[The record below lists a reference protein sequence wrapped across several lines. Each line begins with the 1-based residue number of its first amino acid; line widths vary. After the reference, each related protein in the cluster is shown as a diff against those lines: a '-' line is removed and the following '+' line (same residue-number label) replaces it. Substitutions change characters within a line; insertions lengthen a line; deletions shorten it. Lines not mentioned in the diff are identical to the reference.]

1 MSIQRRKDNKGRV
14 LKNGESQR
22 KDGSYMYR
30 YADIQGNR
38 KSVYAPDLN
47 TLREKEDEIQ
57 AALNEGILFQGSDI
71 TVAELFEN
79 FLTLKYNIREST
91 LRSYRNILSCIK
103 KYPFGAVKA
112 AHVKKADAKNF
123 VITLSKDGR
132 KASTIN
138 IYKNAI
144 KSAFDIACEDK
155 LIAENPFAFSV
166 SAILKNDSTKKCALT
181 ESQVVALL
189 DFVHNDKTYCR
200 YESEVRIL
208 LGTGLRIGELYGLTV
223 NDLDFVNKRISVN
236 HQLVWLQDAEK
247 RQFPAIRSTKTDAG
261 NRFIPMT
268 DEVESCFKKVLSDRA
283 SELPSPTIDGYTDF
297 VFLTDSKIRR
307 ATNLDHALQRMRRAY
322 NRAHPDKAPFP
333 PITPHI
339 LRHTFCTNMIY
350 RGMNVKSVQYLMGH
364 SSINV
369 TLSIYT
375 HANRENVFADFAQA
389 MQKQHDNCVYVGFAV

>member
-1 MSIQRRKDNKGRV
+1 M
-14 LKNGESQR
+14 
-22 KDGSYMYR
+22 
-30 YADIQGNR
+30 
-38 KSVYAPDLN
+38 
-47 TLREKEDEIQ
+47 
-57 AALNEGILFQGSDI
+57 
-71 TVAELFEN
+71 
-79 FLTLKYNIREST
+79 TLKCNIREST

-236 HQLVWLQDAEK
+236 HQLVWLQDAKK

-268 DEVESCFKKVLSDRA
+268 SRKFLVTERVNFPLLQLMVIQILCF
-283 SELPSPTIDGYTDF
+283 
-297 VFLTDSKIRR
+297 
-307 ATNLDHALQRMRRAY
+307 
-322 NRAHPDKAPFP
+322 
-333 PITPHI
+333 
-339 LRHTFCTNMIY
+339 
-350 RGMNVKSVQYLMGH
+350 
-364 SSINV
+364 
-369 TLSIYT
+369 
-375 HANRENVFADFAQA
+375 
-389 MQKQHDNCVYVGFAV
+389 